1 MTKARQS
8 SITLRVGIF
17 AVAIGLAAW
26 LLGAPAMA
34 QAQTTPPGIQV
45 SAVAGFDGYVRAGA
59 WLPITVTLEN
69 SGPDV
74 DVRVEAAMPLS
85 FGEPQAY
92 SSRVSMPNQSR
103 KLVTLYVPMR
113 NYSTYVNV
121 VVYEGSRLL
130 AETRANI
137 QQIEATDLMYGVLA
151 GSPSA
156 FYPLRSM
163 APLTGS
169 AYLAELTVEQ
179 LPPITTAWRTLDV
192 LVVSNVDTGQ
202 LSAAQVQALT
212 GWVLQGGRLV
222 VATGPDWQKT
232 ISGLS
237 ALLPATV
244 SGTDTLTNA
253 DAITAAYAGSAVE
266 GDLPIAVLQPA
277 ADSEVMLVD
286 GNQPLIVSK
295 NMGYGRVT
303 MLAFDPALAPLNGY
317 AEIDRLYQPLL
328 SMVNDRPSWSTAPR
342 NWYNAE
348 QAVITIPGIG
358 LPAWWMICAFM
369 VVYIIVVGPLNWMV
383 LRVIKRRGLAWVTI
397 PVLVMLFTAGAYVI
411 GANQRGN
418 RPVVHQLAVVE
429 AWEGQPVA
437 LVNGL
442 AGLFSP
448 QRTRYDLAMPG
459 SVLAGSFPE
468 DGYYGNAG
476 TLAGSGAT
484 LLQGGETRIEDL
496 RLDVAEV
503 RTFAY
508 DSQIDAP
515 VFESA
520 LTMTVSNQTAVL
532 AGTVTNNSDLTLRD
546 AVLLTPGGYQALGD
560 FAPGAVVN
568 VSLGLGSSRA
578 TPVSSSGVVVPA
590 PIGGGGAGSPVVP
603 ISPGYYYNYDTTVD
617 EILGYAAYYDNSE
630 LFRRY
635 SMLTWLMDPYNG
647 GSRGRQ
653 TYLVGWVAESPLEI
667 AVDGRQYNREV
678 ETLYLVALDTVVQ
691 NMAAQLVVPPGL
703 MTWQLLD
710 PGTVGSGSP
719 YDSYIYQG
727 YFALRFRPQVGLV
740 SNQQASALTLHLYS
754 YGATGQANV
763 KVSLYDVRQQVW
775 VELQSPIWGDNLV
788 VTPERFVGPDGSI
801 DVRVEALN
809 TLGSSVSLER
819 LDFTVVMEQ

>member
-1 MTKARQS
+1 MTIARQKH
-8 SITLRVGIF
+8 IEIRVGILALAMGLVVWVLGRP
-17 AVAIGLAAW
+17 AV
-26 LLGAPAMA
+26 A

-45 SAVAGFDGYVRAGA
+45 SAVAGFDGYVRVGT

-74 DVRVEAAMPLS
+74 DVRVEAAVPLS
-85 FGEPQAY
+85 FGESQAY

-103 KLVTLYVPMR
+103 KSVTLYVPMR
-113 NYSTYVNV
+113 NYSNYVNV
-121 VVYEGSRLL
+121 VVYAGNDRL

-137 QQIEATDLMYGVLA
+137 QQVEAQDLMYGVLA
-151 GSPSA
+151 GAPSA
-156 FYPLRSM
+156 FYPLRSLP
-163 APLTGS
+163 PLTGS
-169 AYLAELTVEQ
+169 AYLAELTVAQ

-202 LSAAQVQALT
+202 LSTAQVQALT

-232 ISGLS
+232 TSGLG

-244 SGTDTLTNA
+244 SGTATLASADTVTNA
-253 DAITAAYAGSAVE
+253 YGGAAVAGE
-266 GDLPIAVLQPA
+266 LPIAVLQLA
-277 ADSEVMLVD
+277 VDSEVMLVD

-317 AEIDRLYQPLL
+317 TEIDRVYQPLL

-383 LRVIKRRGLAWVTI
+383 LRVVKRRELAWVTI
-397 PVLVMLFTAGAYVI
+397 PALVVVFTGGAYVI
-411 GANQRGN
+411 GVNQRGN

-429 AWEGQPVA
+429 VWEGQPVA

-442 AGLFSP
+442 AGVFSP
-448 QRTRYDLAMPG
+448 QRTRYDVAMPG

-503 RTFAY
+503 RMFTY
-508 DSQIDAP
+508 DTQIDAP
-515 VFESA
+515 AIESA
-520 LTMTVSNQTAVL
+520 LTMTVSNQMATL
-532 AGTVTNNSDLTLRD
+532 AGTVTNNSALTLRD

-560 FAPGAVVN
+560 FAPGTAVN
-568 VSLGLGSSRA
+568 VSVGLGASRA
-578 TPVSSSGVVVPA
+578 TPVSSSTVVVPA
-590 PIGGGGAGSPVVP
+590 PIGGGGGGLPVASTP
-603 ISPGYYYNYDTTVD
+603 PGYYYSYDTTVD
-617 EILGYAAYYDNSE
+617 EILGYVAYYDDAE

-635 SMLTWLMDPYNG
+635 SLLVWLMDPYNG
-647 GSRGRQ
+647 SSRGRQ
-653 TYLVGWVAESPLEI
+653 TYLVGWVAESPVEI
-667 AVDGRQYNREV
+667 GVDGQPYVREA

-691 NMAAQLVVPPGL
+691 NTATQLVVPPGL
-703 MTWQLLD
+703 MMWQLLD

-740 SNQQASALTLHLYS
+740 SNQQASELTLHLYS

-775 VELQSPIWGDNLV
+775 VELQGPIWGDNLV
-788 VTPERFVGPDGSI
+788 ATPERFVGPDGTI

-819 LDFTVVMEQ
+819 LDFTLVMEQ